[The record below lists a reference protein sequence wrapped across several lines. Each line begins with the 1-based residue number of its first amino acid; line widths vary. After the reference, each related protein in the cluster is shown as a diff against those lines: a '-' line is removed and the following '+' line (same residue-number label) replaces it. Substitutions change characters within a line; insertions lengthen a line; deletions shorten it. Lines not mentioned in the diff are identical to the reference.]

1 MASRG
6 NMASI
11 PTKLQA
17 LALAAGENENVV
29 NFHLQPYLAFHDL
42 DEPALMLLKA
52 AILALFNG

>member
-1 MASRG
+1 
-6 NMASI
+6 MASI

-29 NFHLQPYLAFHDL
+29 NFILQTHLAAWHSL

-52 AILALFNG
+52 TPLALLDS